1 MTEMALTNRR
11 EKKPRPIVENVGD
24 TSRIHTGSET
34 PIQESKPRKQESKPR
49 KQLYKRTDEATIDF
63 NQTFSSKDRK
73 TIKVDP
79 DIKNLVEIFSNLDG
93 TNEYETVKRMAKFY
107 FDNNYDERTQRI
119 ISSLHSNKYIG

>member
-24 TSRIHTGSET
+24 TSRVHTGSET
-34 PIQESKPRKQESKPR
+34 PIQESKPR

-93 TNEYETVKRMAKFY
+93 TKDYETVKRMAKFY

>member
-1 MTEMALTNRR
+1 MTEMDLTNRR
-11 EKKPRPIVENVGD
+11 EKKHRTIVENVGD
-24 TSRIHTGSET
+24 TSRVHTGSET
-34 PIQESKPRKQESKPR
+34 PIQESKPRKQ
-49 KQLYKRTDEATIDF
+49 LYKRTDEAPIDF

-93 TNEYETVKRMAKFY
+93 TKEYETVKRMAKFY

>member
-1 MTEMALTNRR
+1 MALTNRR

-24 TSRIHTGSET
+24 TSRVHTGSEKT
-34 PIQESKPRKQESKPR
+34 PIQESKPR

-93 TNEYETVKRMAKFY
+93 TKDYETVKRMAKFY